1 MFGNLFKKKDPIEKF
16 WQYFIDH
23 EKKLYNLR
31 EDDIEKIYGDLY
43 RLINKVNNQ
52 LTFSTPVALIN
63 GKREFT
69 IKASSIGKNFP
80 DVIRLVDAAPAMEK
94 FTIIAFEQRNDE
106 DDGTTVNDIKLSRD
120 DVFFNYTYDQEYTA
134 FYLKLYIKGF
144 EEENDDYYQVT
155 FDLLELVIGEYVLGT
170 EITEIEF
177 NKFYTADDL
186 LPIND
191 LAKILDTVKLG
202 K

>member
-63 GKREFT
+63 GKR
-69 IKASSIGKNFP
+69 
-80 DVIRLVDAAPAMEK
+80 
-94 FTIIAFEQRNDE
+94 
-106 DDGTTVNDIKLSRD
+106 
-120 DVFFNYTYDQEYTA
+120 
-134 FYLKLYIKGF
+134 
-144 EEENDDYYQVT
+144 
-155 FDLLELVIGEYVLGT
+155 
-170 EITEIEF
+170 
-177 NKFYTADDL
+177 
-186 LPIND
+186 
-191 LAKILDTVKLG
+191 
-202 K
+202 